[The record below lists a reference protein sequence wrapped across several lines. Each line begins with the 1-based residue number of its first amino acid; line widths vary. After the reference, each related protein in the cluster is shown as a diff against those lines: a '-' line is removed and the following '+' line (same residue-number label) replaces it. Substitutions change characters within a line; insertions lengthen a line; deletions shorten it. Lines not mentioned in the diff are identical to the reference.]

1 MKKQELVFIP
11 LAASS
16 HLTGSIQFA
25 KSLLDQNEN
34 LSITV
39 LIILLPPQKDLDPYT
54 KSVVSSNNH
63 IKFIIIPSAI
73 TNHLPQSFSSS
84 ISVEMFVHR
93 VFESHKPQVEHAIMD
108 LVSDDSTQI
117 VGFVL
122 DMFSSCMIDVANKFM
137 VPSYMFC
144 SFSTAFLGFLLHLP
158 DHHNR
163 VGVNFHPSDSESVI
177 PSYQNH
183 VPANVLPGA
192 VFDKSG
198 GGYESY
204 VYFGTRLKEC
214 KGFIVNSF
222 AELEPYALNSILTPP
237 NVYPVG
243 PLIDLK
249 NRNDSSGSTESE
261 IRNWL
266 DNQPLKSV
274 LFLCFGTMGYFNES
288 QLEQMAIALERSGH
302 RFLWS
307 IRQPPRD
314 GNVATSDHTNVQKVL
329 PDGFLERV
337 KERGM
342 VCGWAP
348 QAEVLAHGAV
358 KGFVSHCGW
367 NSILESLWYN
377 VPIATWP
384 LHAEQQLNA
393 FLLVKELELAVELS
407 LSYRSHG
414 SEVVMADQIQRAI
427 NSLMDDANPVREKVK
442 DISEKGRNAM
452 IKGGSSFVTLE
463 KLVQD
468 MLHNIIK
475 PEQ

>member
-1 MKKQELVFIP
+1 MGSYWSHLQTTMKKQELVFIP

-73 TNHLPQSFSSS
+73 TNHLPQPFSSS

-204 VYFGTRLKEC
+204 V
-214 KGFIVNSF
+214 
-222 AELEPYALNSILTPP
+222 
-237 NVYPVG
+237 
-243 PLIDLK
+243 
-249 NRNDSSGSTESE
+249 
-261 IRNWL
+261 
-266 DNQPLKSV
+266 
-274 LFLCFGTMGYFNES
+274 
-288 QLEQMAIALERSGH
+288 
-302 RFLWS
+302 
-307 IRQPPRD
+307 
-314 GNVATSDHTNVQKVL
+314 
-329 PDGFLERV
+329 
-337 KERGM
+337 
-342 VCGWAP
+342 
-348 QAEVLAHGAV
+348 
-358 KGFVSHCGW
+358 
-367 NSILESLWYN
+367 
-377 VPIATWP
+377 
-384 LHAEQQLNA
+384 
-393 FLLVKELELAVELS
+393 
-407 LSYRSHG
+407 
-414 SEVVMADQIQRAI
+414 
-427 NSLMDDANPVREKVK
+427 
-442 DISEKGRNAM
+442 
-452 IKGGSSFVTLE
+452 
-463 KLVQD
+463 
-468 MLHNIIK
+468 
-475 PEQ
+475 